1 MEGDFEHLQLA
12 EHSCRP
18 VASGQCYP
26 SSNTWIVC
34 IRNQIIPCS
43 LHQPPGPWQISSERF
58 RCSISRKTHEEASER
73 TSGGTDETQHMIWSS
88 QTKRGTLPHQHS
100 RHIRNITISPSSI
113 SITALPLVRPYLVGA
128 TSITSRTAQ
137 VGNGQHLSVD
147 NEHRTGCHQQTRGR
161 SKACQIDDRTPRHRT

>member
-26 SSNTWIVC
+26 SSSTSNVC

-43 LHQPPGPWQISSERF
+43 LHQPPGKSAQRGSAAQF
-58 RCSISRKTHEEASER
+58 RAKPTRKRASER
-73 TSGGTDETQHMIWSS
+73 ASGGTDETQHMIWSS

-100 RHIRNITISPSSI
+100 RHIRNIHHFAIFNLDHSSTSCPSLSRWCNLYHFTNGPGGEWSTPLGRQRAPYRPSSTNQTPVE
-113 SITALPLVRPYLVGA
+113 S
-128 TSITSRTAQ
+128 
-137 VGNGQHLSVD
+137 LS
-147 NEHRTGCHQQTRGR
+147 NRRQN
-161 SKACQIDDRTPRHRT
+161 P

>member
-1 MEGDFEHLQLA
+1 MQLA

-26 SSNTWIVC
+26 SSSTSIVC

-43 LHQPPGPWQISSERF
+43 LHQPPGKSAQRGSAAQF
-58 RCSISRKTHEEASER
+58 RAKPTRKRASER
-73 TSGGTDETQHMIWSS
+73 ASGGTDETQHMIWSS